1 MKRNWDKMKYEK
13 LSQMSVDE
21 ISKIEFRNKE
31 VFQKLRK
38 NATITQ
44 VKELPFKSNGVSTES
59 A

>member
-1 MKRNWDKMKYEK
+1 MKYEK